1 MEALRKAEAAKR
13 AGRAD
18 AASDAAGSEEATAAA
33 ASSTSGTGVPDVFKF
48 TTSDDLMALSPLS
61 PTSGDWQDLRSKS
74 ESVPVSATTDD
85 VLDDYLS
92 SQQDME
98 ADDEPVQAQ
107 AERERI
113 KVTEQRARLAAASM
127 FNAKAPPR
135 PANPAQQKRMR
146 ILAGSLII
154 VCIGIAGV
162 ALYLATRPLSSS
174 VVTNP
179 ALANF
184 NSQQRGF
191 LGEDTAP
198 TAPAAGATDVA
209 TTAADPTGAAP
220 APAAVAETTSAPVV
234 AANNQAPATAAATE
248 TAAAPLS
255 DAELPV
261 AATEP
266 NQAAEAVETID
277 VVEAAELAV
286 SDPQLAGPAE
296 PDPADPLP
304 LTAPDTADN
313 ADIATAAP
321 APAATLTISRT
332 AAVSRIQPALQAAYN
347 KLMQGDLTGANELY
361 QEVLAQSANNRD
373 ALLGFA
379 AVQLQLGNSS
389 GARTSYSKLLQ
400 LNPQDA
406 LARTGLL
413 QTLATADPAGYEQEL
428 QALHD
433 RFPTLAPLN
442 FALGNLHAGNG
453 RWHEAQTAY
462 FDALLQARREDNAT
476 PDYAFNLAV
485 SLERI
490 GQGGAALQYY
500 REAETLAA
508 NIKPGF
514 DTQLLRQ
521 RLTEL
526 ESRP

>member
-18 AASDAAGSEEATAAA
+18 AASDTAGGDEATAAA
-33 ASSTSGTGVPDVFKF
+33 ASSTSGSGVPDVFKF
-48 TTSDDLMALSPLS
+48 TTSDDLMALSPQS
-61 PTSGDWQDLRSKS
+61 PASGDWQDVRSKS

-98 ADDEPVQAQ
+98 ADDVPVQAQ
-107 AERERI
+107 TERERI

-146 ILAGSLII
+146 ILAGSLIM

-198 TAPAAGATDVA
+198 AAGTSEVA

-220 APAAVAETTSAPVV
+220 VPAAVAEIASVP
-234 AANNQAPATAAATE
+234 AAASNNQTTATAASTE
-248 TAAAPLS
+248 TAAVPLIE
-255 DAELPV
+255 AELPE
-261 AATEP
+261 ATAEP
-266 NQAAEAVETID
+266 NQAAELAEIE
-277 VVEAAELAV
+277 EAEEPAELAV

-313 ADIATAAP
+313 PDIATAAP

-462 FDALLQARREDNAT
+462 FDALLQARREGNAT

-490 GQGGAALQYY
+490 GQSGAALQYY